1 MASNYNFFGQNVS
14 EEMQERQAE
23 RVKQSQ
29 KLLKE
34 LYHEELN
41 PKYSTPTIRGLKII
55 ILTSLVCMMLFSS
68 VVTVKYNNFITMQ
81 EEVFAK
87 TSMLEA
93 ALQRR
98 YNLFGNLAQL
108 TMNHAVL
115 EDQVFTHVADVRK
128 EFVDKLNLND
138 DQKQQVLDNKSD
150 AKSGNAISHV
160 ISAMAASGES
170 PIGQMLAVAEQYPDI
185 KSAETYLHMMV
196 QMVEIEDRITLR
208 RVDLLTKIQLFNTE
222 IARFPWYYLA
232 KFTRFHRIDYFEA
245 ENGSHSRPV
254 MTLDS
259 FELLMP
265 LKLNSSAELHK

>member
-14 EEMQERQAE
+14 DEMQERQAE

-41 PKYSTPTIRGLKII
+41 PKYSTPVVRGLKII

-128 EFVDKLNLND
+128 DLVDKLNLND
-138 DQKQQVLDNKSD
+138 NQKQQIFDNNATNKSGS
-150 AKSGNAISHV
+150 AIGNV
-160 ISAMAASGES
+160 ISAMASSGES
-170 PIGQMLAVAEQYPDI
+170 PIGQMLAVVEQYPDI
-185 KSAETYLHMMV
+185 KSADTYKHMMT
-196 QMVEIEDRITLR
+196 QMVEIEDRITSR
-208 RVDLLTKIQLFNTE
+208 RMELMLKIQSFNTE

-245 ENGSHSRPV
+245 ESGSHIRPV
-254 MTLDS
+254 MGLDK

-265 LKLNSSAELHK
+265 LKFNAAAEHQ